1 MSLHLTHK
9 NGHKFPL
16 TDFYTH
22 LGGAD
27 NVKFVPVAASN
38 TENVC
43 EVPFTDLYTHFLRA
57 DDVHFV
63 LVATP
68 DSVASD
74 DGHTAY
80 GGLWAA

>member
-1 MSLHLTHK
+1 MDINSHSLSSKVLYS
-9 NGHKFPL
+9 FW
-16 TDFYTH
+16 
-22 LGGAD
+22 GAD
-27 NVKFVPVAASN
+27 KVKFVPVAAPN

-63 LVATP
+63 LVAAP